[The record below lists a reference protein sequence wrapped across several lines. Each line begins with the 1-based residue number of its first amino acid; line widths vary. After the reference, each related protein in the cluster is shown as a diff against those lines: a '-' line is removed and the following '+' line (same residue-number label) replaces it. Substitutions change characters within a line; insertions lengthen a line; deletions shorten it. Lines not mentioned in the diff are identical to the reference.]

1 MPTALR
7 YDTLRHSTIR
17 YGALAL
23 VGAALLL
30 IVLVVFAHPA
40 EALQLA
46 PSPPKPPTVPIP
58 TPARTPT
65 AAVPGTGSIDINV
78 GGGKPSNAI
87 TLILGLTVL
96 SIAPAI
102 LLLTTSYTKIIV
114 VLSLTR
120 NALGLQQSP
129 PNQVLAG
136 LALFMT
142 MFIMGPTISA
152 INTTG
157 VQPYLNGE
165 LTASQAY
172 DRGVKPLRTFM
183 LHNTR
188 KDELA
193 LFTKIAKDEKPA
205 SGAEVPMTTLVPAFA
220 ISELK
225 SAFIIGMIIFIPF
238 LVIDMLVSATL
249 MSMGMMMVPP
259 TIMSLPFKLLLFV
272 MVDGW
277 ALIIKALVSSYG

>member
-1 MPTALR
+1 MTRA
-7 YDTLRHSTIR
+7 TR
-17 YGALAL
+17 YGTVALAL
-23 VGAALLL
+23 VALVL
-30 IVLVVFAHPA
+30 IALVAFAHPA

-46 PSPPKPPTVPIP
+46 PAPPRPPATPTPPVTVPGAGDI
-58 TPARTPT
+58 
-65 AAVPGTGSIDINV
+65 SISV

-87 TLILGLTVL
+87 TLILALTVL
-96 SIAPAI
+96 SIAPAL
-102 LLLTTSYTKIIV
+102 LLLTTSFTKIIV

-129 PNQVLAG
+129 PNQVLTG

-142 MFIMGPTISA
+142 LFIMGPTLA
-152 INTTG
+152 TMNDTG
-157 VQPYLNGE
+157 IQPYLHGS

-172 DRGVKPLRTFM
+172 DVGVKPLRTFM

-188 KDELA
+188 KEELA
-193 LFTKIAKDEKPA
+193 LFTRIAKEQKPA
-205 SGAEVPMTTLVPAFA
+205 SGADVSMTTLIPAFA
-220 ISELK
+220 LSELK

-259 TIMSLPFKLLLFV
+259 IIVSLPFKLLIFV

-277 ALIIKALVSSYG
+277 ALIVKALVSSYA

>member
-1 MPTALR
+1 MTRAHR
-7 YDTLRHSTIR
+7 YSN
-17 YGALAL
+17 LAL
-23 VGAALLL
+23 TGLALLL
-30 IVLVVFAHPA
+30 LIFVMLVALAHPA

-46 PSPPKPPTVPIP
+46 PQPPKPPTVPLP
-58 TPARTPT
+58 GGDA
-65 AAVPGTGSIDINV
+65 PGTGSIDINV

-142 MFIMGPTISA
+142 MFIMGPTLSA
-152 INTTG
+152 INSTG
-157 VQPYLNGE
+157 VQPYLNGQ
-165 LTASQAY
+165 LSASQAY
-172 DRGVKPLRTFM
+172 DSGVKPLRTFM

-188 KDELA
+188 KEELA
-193 LFTKIAKDEKPA
+193 LFTKIAKEEKPA
-205 SGAEVPMTTLVPAFA
+205 SAADVPMTTLIPAFA

-259 TIMSLPFKLLLFV
+259 IIMSLPFKLLLFV

-277 ALIIKALVSSYG
+277 ALIIKALVSSYA

>member
-1 MPTALR
+1 MTRAH
-7 YDTLRHSTIR
+7 RHGT
-17 YGALAL
+17 LAL
-23 VGAALLL
+23 SGLALLL
-30 IVLVVFAHPA
+30 LVLVVLVVPVVLAHPA
-40 EALQLA
+40 EALALA
-46 PSPPKPPTVPIP
+46 PQPPKPPAAPVPFP
-58 TPARTPT
+58 GST
-65 AAVPGTGSIDINV
+65 AAAPGTGSIDINV

-142 MFIMGPTISA
+142 MFIMGPTLSA
-152 INTTG
+152 INTAG
-157 VQPYLNGE
+157 VQPYLNGQ
-165 LTASQAY
+165 LSASQSY
-172 DRGVKPLRTFM
+172 DAGVKPLRTFM

-188 KDELA
+188 KEELA
-193 LFTKIAKDEKPA
+193 LFTKIAKDKKPA
-205 SGAEVPMTTLVPAFA
+205 SAAEVPMTTLIPAFA